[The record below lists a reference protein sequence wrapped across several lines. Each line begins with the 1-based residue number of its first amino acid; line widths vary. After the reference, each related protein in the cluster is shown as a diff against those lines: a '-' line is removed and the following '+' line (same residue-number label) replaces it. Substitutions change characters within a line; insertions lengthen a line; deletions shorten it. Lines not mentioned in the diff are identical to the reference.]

1 MLSCN
6 HVMKGAEGNANV
18 PIVQPS
24 LLDTVRKMKRELQTI
39 ITACRE
45 SKRSPKHLKK
55 DLAVVENCL
64 ENQSTKEEVYNE
76 FVKCCQKIDND
87 FAAKCTTGARYCC
100 CEKCTVELCKA
111 KFLKIYEE
119 EPRKIATYTDGVKS
133 NIEGMDE
140 EEGPFYVD
148 AAIAK
153 LENSE
158 LQELEENERV
168 QLADTS
174 KTKNKMGGRYPLK
187 MTNLDCTIKIFK
199 CGRTTKTTYGY
210 LESRVDLKEKRYPMV
225 RDGYNKP
232 RTLLFH
238 VAFPQFYCDT
248 CAQEVG
254 LSHKGDTESP
264 TTEDCT
270 ACRQTASCHPYYALS
285 RRFCKSCAEKR
296 GIIWDDVTEDITAT
310 CVFCNQMKPCCV
322 DVSLPRYLCG
332 SCSNQAQAAETPEI
346 ATFKTCCDECGEP
359 KVCSPYHDEEPGY
372 QSEVSSK
379 IIISVYRSR
388 FNKETIQVYF
398 TSRTL
403 VFTSSHKFGSNKSL
417 YKSPLQ
423 ASNTRTYNGSRNF
436 TLALCIAEKYT
447 CIFFIELTPGL
458 IGELSVSCS
467 CNKH

>member
-6 HVMKGAEGNANV
+6 HVMKGAEGNAKV

-76 FVKCCQKIDND
+76 FVKCCQKIDKD
-87 FAAKCTTGARYCC
+87 FAAKCTTGLKYCC

-210 LESRVDLKEKRYPMV
+210 LESRVVLNEKRNPMV

-232 RTLLFH
+232 RKFLFH
-238 VAFPQFYCDT
+238 AALSQFYCDT
-248 CAQEVG
+248 CAQEAG
-254 LSHKGDTESP
+254 LPCKGGTESP

-270 ACRQTASCHPYYALS
+270 ACHQTASCHPYYALS
-285 RRFCKSCAEKR
+285 RRICKSCAEKR
-296 GIIWDDVTEDITAT
+296 DIVWNDLAENTPAI
-310 CVFCNQMKPCCV
+310 CVFCNNKKPCCFAV
-322 DVSLPRYLCG
+322 ARPIYCH
-332 SCSNQAQAAETPEI
+332 SCSKKSPETS
-346 ATFKTCCDECGEP
+346 TLKTCCDGCGEQTT
-359 KVCSPYHDEEPGY
+359 CSLDHVEVPGF
-372 QSEVSSK
+372 QSEVS
-379 IIISVYRSR
+379 
-388 FNKETIQVYF
+388 
-398 TSRTL
+398 
-403 VFTSSHKFGSNKSL
+403 
-417 YKSPLQ
+417 
-423 ASNTRTYNGSRNF
+423 
-436 TLALCIAEKYT
+436 
-447 CIFFIELTPGL
+447 
-458 IGELSVSCS
+458 
-467 CNKH
+467 